1 MSSSRMR
8 SPASVK
14 EVAVVNRQAYE
25 EEEEPASIPTLIEEA
40 YQQMRSS
47 NVPPKWTDFEKSLS
61 LSNLFQTE
69 IYLKY
74 EHL

>member
-1 MSSSRMR
+1 MSEK
-8 SPASVK
+8 PK
-14 EVAVVNRQAYE
+14 GE
-25 EEEEPASIPTLIEEA
+25 EAKGGAQDEYDEPEKIPRLIEEA
-40 YQQMRSS
+40 YQKMRSS
-47 NVPPKWTDFEKSLS
+47 NHPPKWTDFEKSLS